1 MYWAALDCTL
11 RSRNPGSRIS
21 VRILLFFPPLVLRF
35 LLFSGSPAMFFPFFY
50 YVAGQQIELIQGNG
64 IIKQAAGGRGLYKRC
79 LDLRAKGS
87 DFREKG
93 INERKK
99 RHKTKDASGSCF
111 LYPPT
116 RSPRCFLLSLPLATL
131 HFTSF
136 LDFLFLLL
144 HCTENSP
151 SPVLLCYIYI
161 FFLVFLIRFLNL
173 IFTLHFV

>member
-1 MYWAALDCTL
+1 L

-116 RSPRCFLLSLPLATL
+116 RSPRCFLLSLPLAAL

-151 SPVLLCYIYI
+151 SPVLLCYIY